1 MSSIN
6 IYQAVCVVWPLVHT
20 HTHTMV
26 CLVEAQHI
34 MTFTLDY
41 VFELIWVSSLFVLL
55 FSLNLGAIIAL
66 ETAAFCVYVC
76 VCVNYVAL

>member
-1 MSSIN
+1 
-6 IYQAVCVVWPLVHT
+6 
-20 HTHTMV
+20 MV

-76 VCVNYVAL
+76 VCVLIMSLYKGIQTYGVSVCQRGI